1 MSSKKFWKRDLNGK
15 WITFNQELLS
25 QRRHNILFLPNSK
38 MILCPYHC
46 KWEKATS
53 FSDYEVTTATGEHF
67 DALLFPYQTFSTE
80 QENSNDDDNETN
92 CNKLKTDKEG
102 VSKDIVILGLENDE
116 EANFI
121 RIHSYQLDRKKIE
134 STKEGSFELCRIHLL
149 PYYMTFDFKKSLS
162 RGSLKEGKLPKEI
175 SEALNSEM
183 QKKVCSTLG
192 RRINFPYPLFD
203 ISYSDA
209 FFKTPFEINI
219 YPLKSRFRDFD
230 WVKADDPNI
239 YKKACQF
246 LGFKSNATI
255 RKAFSRNPFNLIRY
269 KIMLNLGF
277 SDINVIARAFGEA
290 GDSLFAG
297 IEVGEVFFNYY
308 RNRQV
313 TTKIMEENYN
323 FLKFFVKKSLEFR
336 NESAVWRALTR
347 DQNISS
353 YDRYDAACMFE
364 QYFDQLTEKTKKE
377 IIREGLTQRNHDIL
391 AKLAYTIKNKNIVF
405 EYDDKQ
411 LSLADHIDGWEFA
424 LPKDSYQLKDIGMSL
439 HNCVASYVTSVKE
452 KDCTIVYATKDEQ
465 YKLCIEVRELYILQC
480 RTDRNGTPKREAFEV
495 VKKWSKA
502 HGLTFEKNS
511 L

>member
-1 MSSKKFWKRDLNGK
+1 
-15 WITFNQELLS
+15 
-25 QRRHNILFLPNSK
+25 
-38 MILCPYHC
+38 
-46 KWEKATS
+46 
-53 FSDYEVTTATGEHF
+53 
-67 DALLFPYQTFSTE
+67 
-80 QENSNDDDNETN
+80 
-92 CNKLKTDKEG
+92 
-102 VSKDIVILGLENDE
+102 
-116 EANFI
+116 
-121 RIHSYQLDRKKIE
+121 
-134 STKEGSFELCRIHLL
+134 
-149 PYYMTFDFKKSLS
+149 
-162 RGSLKEGKLPKEI
+162 
-175 SEALNSEM
+175 
-183 QKKVCSTLG
+183 
-192 RRINFPYPLFD
+192 
-203 ISYSDA
+203 
-209 FFKTPFEINI
+209 
-219 YPLKSRFRDFD
+219 
-230 WVKADDPNI
+230 
-239 YKKACQF
+239 
-246 LGFKSNATI
+246 
-255 RKAFSRNPFNLIRY
+255 
-269 KIMLNLGF
+269 
-277 SDINVIARAFGEA
+277 

-353 YDRYDAACMFE
+353 YERYDAACMFE